1 MAKDEPLKCCGVIV
15 WVEFSEGG
23 VGELITKGFSC
34 VRIHIVYTNGKLGTL
49 AKGCAQGEFYR
60 YW

>member
-1 MAKDEPLKCCGVIV
+1 MLWVIV